1 MEMVLRIFLA
11 RCLLGYFHHQQEE
24 NKSPLLRLMRLH
36 GSKPVHLQILF
47 YTHCFNQQQ
56 EQLLVD
62 KSVGDGCERKQEL
75 V

>member
-47 YTHCFNQQQ
+47 YPLFQSTTRTAPRRQKCWRW
-56 EQLLVD
+56 L
-62 KSVGDGCERKQEL
+62 
-75 V
+75 